1 VTQPDLTPPGPGAA
15 AGGGPVLQVRAVRKD
30 YGGLRAVADVS
41 FEVGAGEVL
50 GIAGPNG
57 AGKTTLFD
65 VISGHTHAT
74 AGEVLLAGRP
84 VTTAPVH
91 ARTRLGL
98 ARTFQQPTVARSLTV
113 GENML
118 LAAAFGRPRAERR
131 RATREI
137 AAEYL
142 ELIGLAGQAG
152 ERSDLLGVYDRKSL
166 MLGTALA
173 TRASAILLDEPFG
186 GLSPSEIDQTIE
198 LIGKV
203 RDRGLAVV
211 CIEHV
216 MRALTAVADRV
227 MVMHHGATLFQG
239 TPAQMLADQQVIE
252 VYLGA
257 RHRKDG
263 GAGGAGGAGA

>member
-1 VTQPDLTPPGPGAA
+1 VAEEVTQPDSVLPGAGA
-15 AGGGPVLQVRAVRKD
+15 GPVLQAVGIRKD

-41 FEVGAGEVL
+41 FEVQAGEVL

-65 VISGHTHAT
+65 VITGHTQAT
-74 AGEVLLAGRP
+74 AGEVRLAGRAISK
-84 VTTAPVH
+84 APVH
-91 ARTRLGL
+91 ARARLGL

-113 GENML
+113 AENML
-118 LAAAFGRPRAERR
+118 LAAAFGRPAGSRSSQQV
-131 RATREI
+131 RAT

-142 ELIGLAGQAG
+142 ELAGLADKAHVQA
-152 ERSDLLGVYDRKSL
+152 DLLGVYDRKNL

-173 TRASAILLDEPFG
+173 TGASAILLDEPFG
-186 GLSPSEIDQTIE
+186 GLNPGEIDRTIE
-198 LIGKV
+198 LIGVV
-203 RDRGLAVV
+203 RERGHAVV

-227 MVMHHGATLFQG
+227 MVMHHGAVLFEG
-239 TPAQMLADQQVIE
+239 SIAEMLADEQVIE

-257 RHRKDG
+257 GHRPG
-263 GAGGAGGAGA
+263 GSS